1 MVYHQIWVIRIREHA
16 IGDTVESTDFI
27 QEFMLEDTVGS
38 TELSVLAMKAVKVL
52 QMRVGWLARSNS
64 SRAVEQF
71 ANGIPAY

>member
-1 MVYHQIWVIRIREHA
+1 M
-16 IGDTVESTDFI
+16 ESTDFI